1 MKNLFK
7 RSLASLTAMVA
18 VFGIAGQMQQ
28 SGISSI
34 LNPVAINASAADSIV
49 YTTTNGIEYTITN
62 NLASVTD
69 YTGTA
74 TSVTIPS
81 TIKVNSK
88 TYKVE
93 TIGMYAFYNSD
104 IVSVDMS
111 GTMITEVEAHAFK
124 NCYSLKTVK
133 FSKYLTTIGNYAFMS
148 CRSLTS
154 LEMPATLKEVNY
166 RSFSYCS
173 KLATVKF
180 LDNKT
185 FDYIGSYAF
194 YGCSALTRFYFEGD
208 AGNYNTCYLPDTG
221 ITLSEAAFKGC
232 TGIKNLYIHDSYYA
246 KDIVVISNA
255 FEYSGLN
262 VVFES
267 EVNSN
272 PVQFTE
278 YNDEI
283 VTASDGND
291 YKINFVDANDP
302 SQGLIVKSVTVK
314 KGTVTVPSSMKF
326 RGKTYTVREIGDNF
340 LTDNT
345 TVTKATIG
353 DTIKKLGAYFCT
365 GAKNLQTLQLPSQ
378 LETIG
383 HTSIYGCSKLTTIKY
398 SGTKL
403 REIGYQ
409 SLWCTKWLD
418 DYEKNYPKA
427 DAVMLGNYIY
437 KYLGN
442 NYSGNTNKE
451 ITLNCLNGLATANP
465 NTGAIVVKPIKH
477 IGYHAF
483 DNENSSLIKNVNMSG
498 VQTIHDFAFANC
510 NNLVSVY
517 NTNSLTYVGDEIV
530 GEKTMQKL
538 KEETSNPNCIMMGS
552 VLLKWIGTSSTAD
565 LRSLNVTY
573 IPDYA
578 FKGVTS
584 ALKTIRFN
592 ATTMPFIQE
601 KAFISTKISTIYVGG
616 TPFTYANVKNGTV
629 AKDFY
634 ELNYL
639 GLEGCPAMMSQF
651 VNPMCKE
658 ILGTIGVTYYGK
670 VNTNLTAAQQTRAAG
685 LIYRYL
691 SRKLTYH
698 ETVKEHPYYNGQ
710 NSSGEYTLYTNL
722 GTCGPSARAYMY
734 LLNAAGLDTNMAG
747 SSTHGWTLVKIGNEW
762 FHSDACDTW
771 THIQKRFL
779 ASTEEIKASDTAGH
793 HNYIQSGAPD
803 QVLVSYGILGANE
816 GKPSCTKKMG
826 DVNND
831 GVVNSTDVTKL
842 FSTIRGS
849 SNPVDKTY
857 ADLNGDGRVDYVDFI
872 LLEAKAKES

>member
-18 VFGIAGQMQQ
+18 VFGIAGQTQ
-28 SGISSI
+28 I
-34 LNPVAINASAADSIV
+34 LDTDSALFPVAINASAADSIV
-49 YTTTNGIEYTITN
+49 YTATNGVEYTITN

-74 TSVTIPS
+74 TSIKIPS
-81 TIKVNSK
+81 TITVNSK

-93 TIGMYAFYNSD
+93 TIGMYAFYNTD

-111 GTMITEVEAHAFK
+111 GTMITEIEAHAFK

-133 FSKYLTTIGNYAFMS
+133 FSKYLKTIGNYAFMS
-148 CRSLTS
+148 CTALTS
-154 LEMPATLKEVNY
+154 LEMPSTLKEVNY
-166 RSFSYCS
+166 RSFSYCK

-180 LDNKT
+180 LNNFL

-194 YGCSALTRFYFEGD
+194 EGCSALTRFYFEGD

-221 ITLSEAAFKGC
+221 ITLSAGAFKGC
-232 TGIKNLYIHDSYYA
+232 TGIRNLYINDSYCA
-246 KDIVVISNA
+246 NDIVAISDA

-262 VVFES
+262 IEFES
-267 EVNSN
+267 EVNNN
-272 PVQFTE
+272 PAVFAS
-278 YNDEI
+278 YNDES
-283 VTASDGND
+283 VTAADGNV

-314 KGTVTVPSSMKF
+314 KATVTVPYSMKF
-326 RGKTYTVREIGDNF
+326 HGKTYTVREIGDSF

-353 DTIKKLGAYFCT
+353 SGVKKIGALFCT
-365 GAKNLQTLQLPSQ
+365 GATNLQTLQLPTQ

-383 HTSIYGCSKLTTIKY
+383 HTSIYGCSKLSTIKY

-403 REIGYQ
+403 KEIGYQ
-409 SLWCTKWLD
+409 SLWCTKWLN

-451 ITLNCLNGLATANP
+451 ITLDCSVGLATANP
-465 NTGAIVVKPIKH
+465 NTGAIVVKPVKH

-483 DNENSSLIKNVNMSG
+483 DNENSHLIKNVNMSN
-498 VQTIHDFAFANC
+498 VQTIHDYAFANC

-517 NTNSLTYVGDEIV
+517 NTNSLNYVGNEIV
-530 GEKTMQKL
+530 GEKTMKKL

-552 VLLKWIGTSSTAD
+552 VLLKWLSTSSTAD
-565 LRSLNVTY
+565 LRSLNVSY
-573 IPDYA
+573 IPKYA
-578 FKGVTS
+578 FDDVTS
-584 ALKTIRFN
+584 TLKTIKFN
-592 ATTMPFIQE
+592 ATTMPLIQE
-601 KAFISTKISTIYVGG
+601 RGLINTKISTIYVGN
-616 TPFTYANVKNGTV
+616 TLFTYANVKNGT
-629 AKDFY
+629 ACKDFY

-639 GLEGCPAMMSQF
+639 GLEGCPAMMSRF
-651 VNPMCKE
+651 INPMCKE
-658 ILGTIGVTYYGK
+658 ILGKIGVSYYGK

-691 SRKLTYH
+691 SRNITYH
-698 ETVKEHPYYNGQ
+698 ETTEEHPYYNGQ

-722 GTCGPSARAYMY
+722 GTCGPQARAYIY

-747 SSTHGWTLVKIGNEW
+747 SPSHGWTMVKIGSNW
-762 FHSDACDTW
+762 FHSDICW
-771 THIQKRFL
+771 SSMQYWFL
-779 ASTEEIKASDTAGH
+779 RSTAELSVVDKGDSHDFIS
-793 HNYIQSGAPD
+793 SGAPD
-803 QVLVSYGILGANE
+803 AALVSYGILGANE
-816 GKPSCTKKMG
+816 GKPVCTKKMG

-831 GVVNSTDVTKL
+831 GVVDSKDVSKL

-857 ADLNGDGRVDYVDFI
+857 ADLNGDGSVDYVDFI